1 LIFLF
6 QLFYLMTVRPRLCAA
21 EIFAKAGMPPL
32 VAIEK

>member
-1 LIFLF
+1 
-6 QLFYLMTVRPRLCAA
+6 MTVRTRLCAA

>member
-1 LIFLF
+1 
-6 QLFYLMTVRPRLCAA
+6 MTVRPRLCAA